1 MRIAVYG
8 TTHSGRKELVD
19 NLVAMFPDSK
29 VDVIPSQRLSPA
41 LPMVR
46 IRHGGGT
53 MERGQVPWHR
63 P

>member
-29 VDVIPSQRLSPA
+29 VDVIPPA